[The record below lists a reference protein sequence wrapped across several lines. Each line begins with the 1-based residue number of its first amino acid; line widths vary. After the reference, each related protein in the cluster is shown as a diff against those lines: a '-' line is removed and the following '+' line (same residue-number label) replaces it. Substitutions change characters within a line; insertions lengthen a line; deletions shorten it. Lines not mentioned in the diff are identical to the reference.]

1 MEERWSN
8 DGQTMEK
15 EWSCKPVICD
25 GISMDNW
32 KMTFLRQYLALSD
45 ILIIFAFGKWL
56 DLAKCRFC
64 NKTSIN
70 MTDNFSFF
78 TFSVFFG
85 CTFEEFSDVV
95 MKDDFWNGLVK
106 KGKAYIIPHD
116 DVCLDRY
123 FNPEIGAT
131 LEQFTWWSSELYP
144 NIVFLSSNQGDGLY
158 SGCYNLRE
166 RLKCESINCV
176 VATKNCPYP
185 KMSFYYT
192 NLDGEERVVMALK
205 EDRWTFFQQGEP
217 LPFENLDYYNNK
229 RIKDKI
235 NFEIIKEYLLKLGID
250 FYKMDSSV
258 NNSTTFVRT
267 AWGR

>member
-1 MEERWSN
+1 
-8 DGQTMEK
+8 
-15 EWSCKPVICD
+15 
-25 GISMDNW
+25 
-32 KMTFLRQYLALSD
+32 
-45 ILIIFAFGKWL
+45 
-56 DLAKCRFC
+56 
-64 NKTSIN
+64 

-106 KGKAYIIPHD
+106 NGKAYIIPHD

-123 FNPEIGAT
+123 FDPEIGAT

-144 NIVFLSSNQGDGLY
+144 NIVFLSSNQCDGLDT
-158 SGCYNLRE
+158 GCYSLQE
-166 RLKCESINCV
+166 TLGCSYIKCA
-176 VATKNCPYP
+176 VATKNDS
-185 KMSFYYT
+185 KMAFLYVNS
-192 NLDGEERVVMALK
+192 DGEERVVMALK

-217 LPFENLDYYNNK
+217 LPFENLDYYNNR

-235 NFEIIKEYLLKLGID
+235 NFEIIKEYLLKLEID

-258 NNSTTFVRT
+258 NNSTTFDRT